1 MSDRLVG
8 KLFGFSNFHILGKG
22 LFKLKSFTDLHLIS
36 ISPFKTKTKE
46 IGLGS
51 AIKKLIQNWSWEAI
65 SIWINIFPHLSD
77 SQKSLRQ
84 IHCMLPMGQLRSDK
98 LSSQRV

>member
-36 ISPFKTKTKE
+36 ISPFKTKTKMAVAS
-46 IGLGS
+46 GS
-51 AIKKLIQNWSWEAI
+51 ICRILATTLDTVSN
-65 SIWINIFPHLSD
+65 SD
-77 SQKSLRQ
+77 VLLCLRLV
-84 IHCMLPMGQLRSDK
+84 IY
-98 LSSQRV
+98 